1 MNVRVPLPLTNS
13 LESLCGAVVCAEIS
27 PDSTVHFSSL
37 PVGDWD
43 PVHACVGLWDR
54 LGPLSDLMAC
64 RPPGYLD
71 VDDQRLR
78 YDAYQVRGVTSDES
92 GVRRDMVMEDLFG

>member
-1 MNVRVPLPLTNS
+1 M
-13 LESLCGAVVCAEIS
+13 
-27 PDSTVHFSSL
+27 
-37 PVGDWD
+37 GDWD

-54 LGPLSDLMAC
+54 LGPLSDLMTC

-78 YDAYQVRGVTSDES
+78 YDAYQVRGVTRAET